1 MEQPEHDRLHNRFYG
16 VLLCIV
22 SAFFFA
28 LAFYAS
34 TAWQTAGSVFVGGLI
49 MAAGI
54 WLIKTEKVYW
64 SVSEGFTPKR
74 KEQRNHV

>member
-1 MEQPEHDRLHNRFYG
+1 MEQLEQDRLQNRFYG
-16 VLLCIV
+16 VLLCVI

-28 LAFYAS
+28 LSFYAS
-34 TAWQTAGSVFVGGLI
+34 TAWQTVGSVFVGGLI

-54 WLIKTEKVYW
+54 WMIMTEKVYW

-74 KEQRNHV
+74 KEQKNHV

>member
-1 MEQPEHDRLHNRFYG
+1 MSEENKDRSENQFYG

-28 LAFYAS
+28 LSFYAS

-49 MAAGI
+49 MVSGV
-54 WLIKTEKVYW
+54 WLIKTKKIYW
-64 SVSEGFTPKR
+64 TVSEGFTPK
-74 KEQRNHV
+74 EEG

>member
-1 MEQPEHDRLHNRFYG
+1 MENLMNEEIRGRSENRFYG
-16 VLLCIV
+16 VLFCIA

-28 LAFYAS
+28 LCFYA
-34 TAWQTAGSVFVGGLI
+34 TETWQTVGSVFVGGLI

-74 KEQRNHV
+74 KE

>member
-1 MEQPEHDRLHNRFYG
+1 MSEENKDRLENQFYG

-28 LAFYAS
+28 LSFYAS
-34 TAWQTAGSVFVGGLI
+34 TAWQTAGSVFVGGSI